1 MMKKNQFRFLI
12 VIGLM
17 IVFCVSGCATTGIYS
32 ADMGYD
38 AKNAMIPPY
47 LKPDQKALQTII
59 GVAEFTDTRKIDD
72 PLVIGRVIE
81 KSGMKVLVLPKRTR
95 PTQAVAN
102 GIRQYLRKAG
112 YNVSGVGAV
121 WNLRE
126 DTISQAANSRLLI
139 GGAIESMDVD
149 CRRAFPTNTYTT
161 KLRMAVYIA
170 DTVHK
175 KILYHATVEASTS
188 LEHVFFAE
196 ERMGDQASIAL
207 GDAIERIFEKR
218 EIAQAIRESLK

>member
-1 MMKKNQFRFLI
+1 MIKKNPLPCLMF
-12 VIGLM
+12 IGLL
-17 IVFCVSGCATTGIYS
+17 IALCVSGCATTGIYS
-32 ADMGYD
+32 VDMGYD
-38 AKNAMIPPY
+38 AKDAMIPPY

-81 KSGMKVLVLPKRTR
+81 RNGMKVLVLPKRTR
-95 PTQAVAN
+95 PTQAVAD

-112 YNVSGVGAV
+112 YNVSGVGEL

-126 DTISQAANSRLLI
+126 GTIPQAANSKVLI
-139 GGAIESMDVD
+139 GGAITDMDVD

-161 KLRMAVYIA
+161 KLKMTVYIA
-170 DTVHK
+170 DTVRK

-188 LEHVFFAE
+188 LEHVSFAE
-196 ERMGDQASIAL
+196 KRMGDQASIAL

-218 EIAQAIRESLK
+218 EMAQAIREALK